1 MVRVQHIQFKVDKGR
16 VLVPVGQACRFA
28 CKYCYTRSGE
38 VGPSKADA
46 EEILCQFEAFTTTT
60 TFEHIQFGYDGDPFD
75 RPERGILMLQR
86 LADIGK
92 NMSFSTKALIE
103 KETLEALAT
112 INEKM
117 ASFNH
122 SFVAFIS
129 LACWDSAAIIEP
141 HTPTPQERMLSIKN
155 LKSVG
160 IPTFLALRPILPNVS
175 PTEYEKLVKKGID
188 ANCDGFVLGPL
199 YADDKGQFV
208 RFIQPE
214 ILQQVPGCKAVVPW
228 SAHAPVWTRYE
239 DETRLHQITSIIEQK
254 GGRVF
259 TSSVDAIEFAHR
271 RGFSI
276 DRNRTEM
283 QTFS

>member
-1 MVRVQHIQFKVDKGR
+1 MVEHIQFKVDRGR

-38 VGPSKADA
+38 VGPSKTDA
-46 EEILCQFEAFTTTT
+46 KEILRQFEAFTFTTA
-60 TFEHIQFGYDGDPFD
+60 FEHIQFGYDGDPFD
-75 RPERGILMLQR
+75 RPERGMMMLQR
-86 LADIGK
+86 LAAMGK

-103 KETLEALAT
+103 KETLQALAT

-117 ASFNH
+117 ASSNH

-129 LACWDSAAIIEP
+129 LSCWDSAATIEP
-141 HTPTPQERMLSIKN
+141 HTPTPRQRMLSMRN
-155 LKSVG
+155 LKRVG

-175 PTEYEKLVKKGID
+175 HTEYEKLAEKGID
-188 ANCDGFVLGPL
+188 AGSDGFILGPL

-208 RFIQPE
+208 RFIPPE
-214 ILQQVPGCKAVVPW
+214 ILQQVPGRKAVVPW

-239 DETRLHQITSIIEQK
+239 DETRLQQMTSMIEQK